1 MNTNNVKQYAP
12 KARKQFIKA
21 VTERLAHLGIS
32 ETGVTAT
39 EVKGDSFY
47 IDGVI
52 YRGEYAD
59 DLKTLLPKRDEIIS
73 NCLENGS
80 FSSSRYQQ
88 YVEQVAYTW
97 FNRFCALRYMELHG
111 YLVTP
116 YRLLSNPDST
126 SSHFIEALIPGNI
139 LAVAEALGISN
150 IRRIQQL
157 MLDNE
162 LELLYRELILAVCN
176 QLHYA
181 MPFMF
186 SPITA
191 EESLLLPAHLTSTQS
206 ILRDLVSD
214 IPEEDWQNIEIIGW
228 LYQYYISEHKAAVI
242 GKTVKSEDIPAA
254 TQLFTP
260 NWIVKY
266 LVQNSVG
273 HYWLQT
279 NPHSALQKKMEY
291 YIAPADQEASVIAE
305 LEKITPDYIDPETIT
320 VLDPACGS
328 GHILLEAYN
337 VLKEIYRESG
347 YLPNQIPRLI
357 LEKNL
362 YGLDIDDRAAQLA
375 SFAVMMIAVK
385 DDPSLLE
392 SPVGLNILSF
402 QESREIDIDHIW
414 QNLVLEDPD
423 NIYQPLLRR
432 LLHQFEDAKTFG
444 SLIKIEA
451 DQQEMIEELFIKVKA
466 IAQSGD
472 TFREENAKLILPFLQ
487 QALFLAKRYDA
498 VVANPPYMGNKYLA
512 PKLKAFLKEFYNKYE
527 KDLFSAFIIGNLNL
541 TRLGGHLGFMTPF
554 VWMFISSY
562 ENLRTYLIENE
573 TITSL
578 IQLEYSGFDGAT
590 VPICTFTLRKGHID
604 EFIGCYIRL
613 SDFKGAENQASKTLE
628 AIQNRQCGWFYES
641 QADNLKKIPGSPI
654 AYWVTE
660 GIKNAYENSFPLK
673 SVGDT
678 RQGMATSN
686 NNYFLRFWWEVNI
699 IKTSFDSFSRKD
711 ALESGCKWFPYN
723 KGGSFRKWY
732 GNQEYL
738 VNWEND
744 GQELLALAA
753 SKYGSPTRT
762 IKSISEYFKESISWS
777 KISSGNLA
785 MRYYPK
791 GFLFDVAG
799 CCIFAD
805 DFNELRNLLG
815 FTNTNLVRELLTAI
829 SPTLNYEAGHIA
841 SLPIRKFDR
850 NVFVDDLINIS
861 QQDWDSQEVSW
872 NFNRLPLLEN
882 DRKVLSEVYDNCYQS
897 FVSIVEKVR
906 NLEHANNKKYEKI
919 YNLEKLEAD
928 IPLREITLICN
939 PHYRY
944 RGDLTNQEREDR
956 FQSDTITELLSYI
969 IGCAMG
975 RYSLDREGL
984 VYAQAGNEGF
994 QELVDEGAY
1003 TTFPADKDG
1012 IIPLTSREEGWFNND
1027 ATQRVIDFVKQVW
1040 GEAHLEEN
1048 LQFIADSLNL
1058 YALKPRKGETSLQT
1072 IERYF
1077 TTQFYKDHCSMYQK
1091 TPIYWLVSSGK
1102 EKAFECLFYLHRYNP
1117 STFSKIRMDYVVPLL
1132 GKFNHR
1138 LESLR
1143 QSVESA
1149 TSTAEKRRLDIEI
1162 KSLEKRHLE
1171 LVKFDENIRSMADAQ
1186 IALDLDDGVKVNYE
1200 KFGTIL
1206 AKI

>member
-126 SSHFIEALIPGNI
+126 SSHLIEALIPGNI

-392 SPVGLNILSF
+392 SPVVLNILSF

-451 DQQEMIEELFIKVKA
+451 DQQEVIVELFIKVKA

-541 TRLGGHLGFMTPF
+541 TRLGGQLGFMTPF

-604 EFIGCYIRL
+604 EFTGCYIRL
-613 SDFKGAENQASKTLE
+613 SEFKGAENQAPKTLE

-641 QADNLKKIPGSPI
+641 KADDFKQNPRMPI
-654 AYWVTE
+654 AYWLPE
-660 GIKNAYENSFPLK
+660 SFFK
-673 SVGDT
+673 IMGDNPVAGDYFT
-678 RQGMATSN
+678 GSTGLQTSDSKK
-686 NNYFLRFWWEVNI
+686 FLRYWWEVDI
-699 IKTSFDSFSRKD
+699 SKKRKWHTL
-711 ALESGCKWFPYN
+711 A
-723 KGGSFRKWY
+723 KGGAFRKWF
-732 GNQEYL
+732 GNLDYV
-738 VNWEND
+738 VNWED
-744 GQELLALAA
+744 EGQE
-753 SKYGSPTRT
+753 
-762 IKSISEYFKESISWS
+762 IKESVV
-777 KISSGNLA
+777 KKYPYLKGNYSLVVKNENN
-785 MRYYPK
+785 YYSQ
-791 GFLFDVAG
+791 GFLTSRVTSG
-799 CCIFAD
+799 
-805 DFNELRNLLG
+805 RLG
-815 FTNTNLVRELLTAI
+815 FRIKNDEIYSDACTAGFPDKNLYHFMGILNTGLIEIVKSLQ
-829 SPTLNYEAGHIA
+829 PTLNFQAGDLESIPIVKTLLSDAQLESNVRQLILITENDWHDLESSSGFKKMPLDFAGEKLCSCYSALRLRQLDAIQRVY
-841 SLPIRKFDR
+841 SL
-850 NVFVDDLINIS
+850 
-861 QQDWDSQEVSW
+861 EVE
-872 NFNRLPLLEN
+872 NNRLFIEAYGLKDELSPEVPLE
-882 DRKVLSEVYDNCYQS
+882 
-897 FVSIVEKVR
+897 
-906 NLEHANNKKYEKI
+906 
-919 YNLEKLEAD
+919 
-928 IPLREITLICN
+928 EITLTCN

-944 RGDLTNQEREDR
+944 RGDLTDKEREER
-956 FQSDTITELLSYI
+956 YQSDTITELLSYI

-1048 LQFIADSLNL
+1048 LQFIANSLNL

-1102 EKAFECLFYLHRYNP
+1102 EKAFESLFYLHRYNP
-1117 STFSKIRMDYVVPLL
+1117 STFSKMRMDYVVPLL

-1149 TSTAEKRRLDIEI
+1149 TSTAEKRRLDTEI

>member
-126 SSHFIEALIPGNI
+126 SSHLIEALIPGNI

-291 YIAPADQEASVIAE
+291 YIAPADQEPSVIAE

-451 DQQEMIEELFIKVKA
+451 DQQEAIEELFIKVKA

-604 EFIGCYIRL
+604 EFTGCYIRL
-613 SDFKGAENQASKTLE
+613 SDFKGAENQAPKTLE

-641 QADNLKKIPGSPI
+641 RPDNFKKIPGSPI
-654 AYWVTE
+654 AYWIEKVDLFDNTS
-660 GIKNAYENSFPLK
+660 ISQFYESGGRTK
-673 SVGDT
+673 T
-678 RQGMATSN
+678 HN
-686 NNYFLRFWWEVNI
+686 NNKYVRFWWEINLGEKWHPYANAGQYKKWYSNVFYCIDWSESSREYYATQGGLYNHKYWGKQGI
-699 IKTSFDSFSRKD
+699 CWNLITSNKTSFRLKGSEFHYSSGSPTIMTEEQDLD
-711 ALESGCKWFPYN
+711 IYALAFLN
-723 KGGSFRKWY
+723 T
-732 GNQEYL
+732 NL
-738 VNWEND
+738 TL
-744 GQELLALAA
+744 ELLALL
-753 SKYGSPTRT
+753 
-762 IKSISEYFKESISWS
+762 
-777 KISSGNLA
+777 N
-785 MRYYPK
+785 
-791 GFLFDVAG
+791 
-799 CCIFAD
+799 
-805 DFNELRNLLG
+805 
-815 FTNTNLVRELLTAI
+815 
-829 SPTLNYEAGHIA
+829 PTLNTTVTDVLNLPFIIDYEKK
-841 SLPIRKFDR
+841 L
-850 NVFVDDLINIS
+850 NVEKNTLFLIKVS
-861 QQDWDSQEVSW
+861 KQDWDAYEISWDFTQLPLIALDSSTALAERYATLRENEKARIAEVQRLETE
-872 NFNRLPLLEN
+872 NNRLFIEAYGLEDELSPEVPLE
-882 DRKVLSEVYDNCYQS
+882 
-897 FVSIVEKVR
+897 
-906 NLEHANNKKYEKI
+906 
-919 YNLEKLEAD
+919 
-928 IPLREITLICN
+928 EITLTCN

-944 RGDLTNQEREDR
+944 RGDLTDKEREER
-956 FQSDTITELLSYI
+956 YQSDTITELLSYI

-984 VYAQAGNEGF
+984 VYAHAGNEGF

-1058 YALKPRKGETSLQT
+1058 YALKSRKGETALQT

-1077 TTQFYKDHCSMYQK
+1077 TTKFYKDHCSMYQK

-1117 STFSKIRMDYVVPLL
+1117 STFSKMRMDYVVPLL

-1149 TSTAEKRRLDIEI
+1149 TSTAEKRRLDTEI